1 MGVHAADKLA
11 RIVDNV
17 RNVLSIELLC
27 AAQGVDLRAPHRPG
41 PALDDAQRTLR
52 ARVPMLETDRVVHKD
67 IESVRALLDDGSVL
81 AAARR
86 HIEVE

>member
-17 RNVLSIELLC
+17 RNVLAIELLC
-27 AAQGVDLRAPHRPG
+27 AAQGVDLREPHRPG
-41 PALDDAQRTLR
+41 PALDDAHRTLR
-52 ARVPMLETDRVVHKD
+52 TRVARLETDRVVHKD
-67 IESVRALLDDGSVL
+67 VEAIRALLDDGSIL